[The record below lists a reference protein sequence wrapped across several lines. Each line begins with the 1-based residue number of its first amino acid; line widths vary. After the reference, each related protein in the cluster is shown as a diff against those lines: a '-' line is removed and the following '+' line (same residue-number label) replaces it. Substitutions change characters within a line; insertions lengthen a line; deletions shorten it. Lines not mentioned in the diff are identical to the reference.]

1 MVFIPSLKKAG
12 PKLSNTCSVPL
23 RPKICNLGN
32 SAKHSGKV
40 LKFGLSIKLINERSL
55 HSQICGGIT
64 LTQFLNEKYIR
75 FLNLP
80 IVGGMTRSTCV
91 LSGTE
96 IVISLTEANSLQFP
110 VGSKIDFVRA
120 NTGNV
125 TFASAPANTFIQS
138 ANSATKIRLQWAAC
152 TLIKT
157 TSNTWVLVGDITT

>member
-1 MVFIPSLKKAG
+1 MSGISYYPSRNQQKTQRVRSVTSNVS
-12 PKLSNTCSVPL
+12 LSLNDADSL
-23 RPKICNLGN
+23 YYCN
-32 SAKHSGKV
+32 SS
-40 LKFGLSIKLINERSL
+40 
-55 HSQICGGIT
+55 
-64 LTQFLNEKYIR
+64 
-75 FLNLP
+75 
-80 IVGGMTRSTCV
+80 
-91 LSGTE
+91 TE